1 MKSIAQIV
9 SEQHLYFNTN
19 NTKSISFRKEQL
31 KKLKSLLQLNEPLLY
46 KAIYADFKK
55 SEFETFVT
63 ELALVY
69 HEIDTAIKNLNKWSR
84 KQRVRT
90 NIINIPGRSYMH
102 PEPLGVCLV
111 IGAWNYPIQL
121 SLAPF
126 VGALAAGNTVILK
139 PSEITSNTSGL
150 LAKIINTNFP
160 NNYLY
165 VQEGGVLETTT
176 LLEQKVNH
184 IFFTGSTFVGKI
196 VYQAAAKNLT
206 PVTLELGGKSPAII
220 SQHCNLKMTA
230 KRLVWAKFL
239 NAGQTCIAPDYVV
252 IHESIKQ
259 SFIEL
264 CSQEIEKAQY
274 RFENHNYVQIISD
287 NHFNRLSKFLKEGT
301 IALGGNTDAATRY
314 ISPTLITDIDFNSH
328 IMNEEIFG
336 PILPI
341 ISYHELDDAI
351 TAIKT
356 KDKPL
361 SCYVFTEKKLEK
373 EKVINEISFGGG
385 AINDGVMHITN
396 PHLPFG
402 GIGGSGIGSYH
413 GKHSFKTFSHY
424 KSIISK
430 PTWFEF
436 PFKFYPLSLKK
447 LKIIKFLM
455 KF

>member
-252 IHESIKQ
+252 IHESIKKA
-259 SFIEL
+259 FIEL

>member
-1 MKSIAQIV
+1 MKSIVKIV
-9 SEQHLYFNTN
+9 KNQHIYFNTN
-19 NTKSISFRKEQL
+19 STKPIEFRKQQL
-31 KKLKSLLQLNEPLLY
+31 KKLKKLLRDNESDIF

-55 SEFETFVT
+55 SEFETYAT

-69 HEIDTAIKNLNKWSR
+69 HEIDTAIKNIAKWSR
-84 KQRVRT
+84 KKRART
-90 NIINIPGRSYMH
+90 NIINIPGRSYIH
-102 PEPLGVCLV
+102 PEPLGVCVV

-121 SLAPF
+121 SLAPL
-126 VGALAAGNTVILK
+126 VGALAAGNTVVLK
-139 PSEITSNTSGL
+139 PSELTANTSIL
-150 LAKIINTNFP
+150 LANLINNHFP
-160 NNYLY
+160 SNYLY
-165 VQEGGVLETTT
+165 VQEGGIPETTA
-176 LLEQKVNH
+176 LLEQKTNH
-184 IFFTGSTFVGKI
+184 IFFTGSTSVGKI

-220 SQHCNLKMTA
+220 SHHCNLKMTA

-239 NAGQTCIAPDYVV
+239 NTGQTCIAPDYVV
-252 IHESIKQ
+252 IHESIKEE
-259 SFIEL
+259 FIKL
-264 CSQEIEKAQY
+264 CSLEIEKAQY

-287 NHFNRLSKFLKEGT
+287 KHFSRLSKFLKQGT
-301 IALGGNTDAATRY
+301 IAIGGTTNAETRY
-314 ISPTLITDIDFNSH
+314 ISPTLITDVDFNSN
-328 IMNEEIFG
+328 IMQEEIFG

-341 ISYHELDDAI
+341 ISYKELDLVIAQ
-351 TAIKT
+351 IKT

-361 SCYVFTEKKLEK
+361 SCYVFTEKKAEK

-396 PHLPFG
+396 SHLPFG
-402 GIGGSGIGSYH
+402 GVGGSGIGSYH
-413 GKHSFKTFSHY
+413 GKHSFNTFSHY

-436 PFKFYPLSLKK
+436 PFKFSPLSIKK

>member
-9 SEQHLYFNTN
+9 SKQHTYFNTN
-19 NTKSISFRKEQL
+19 STKSIPYRKEQL

-55 SEFETFVT
+55 SEFETFAT

-69 HEIDTAIKNLNKWSR
+69 HEIDTAIKSLSKWSR

-121 SLAPF
+121 SLAPL

-139 PSEITSNTSGL
+139 PSKITSNTSGL

-196 VYQAAAKNLT
+196 IYQAAAKNLT

-252 IHESIKQ
+252 IHESIKKA
-259 SFIEL
+259 FIEL

-274 RFENHNYVQIISD
+274 SFESHNYVQIISD
-287 NHFNRLSKFLKEGT
+287 NHFNRLSEFLKEGT
-301 IALGGNTDAATRY
+301 IALGGNTDAAARY
-314 ISPTLITDIDFNSH
+314 ISPTLITDIDFESP
-328 IMNEEIFG
+328 IMHKEIFG

-351 TAIKT
+351 AAIKT